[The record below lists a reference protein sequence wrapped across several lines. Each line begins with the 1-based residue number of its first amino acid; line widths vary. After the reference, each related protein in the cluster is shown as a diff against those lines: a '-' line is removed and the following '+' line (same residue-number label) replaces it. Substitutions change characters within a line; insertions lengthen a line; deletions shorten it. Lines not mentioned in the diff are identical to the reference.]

1 MISLEKLTTVKES
14 AERQLHDLCKF
25 ILEELK
31 PPAGPYALFNH
42 QAHAI
47 ERLRD
52 VYRTLRRLYEGRAR
66 LTEIEYE
73 EDKIMP
79 KSRPADKS
87 FPQDMHR
94 NLKQKDDLVEYM
106 KQDLETLFL
115 FGNILLDQWSI
126 LTAYIVGL
134 KKPEEFSFHILV
146 EKLES
151 GEVKITKELWQRR
164 AKEMLWLDYQLRF
177 YRNKFIVHANRPWQ
191 RGTTR
196 SVYGEDFNLYNPTPP
211 GWLDDEDIN
220 KKIKEL
226 VNLVKGYFRNVGN
239 DYWIKESPKSLIE
252 YIFNH
257 IGEVSK
263 KEDREKVSGL
273 YKKIGGLTPTFQ
285 IIGKNLLQFVDAG
298 TQILFEIAKSNID
311 RNDLGKSDI
320 KTI

>member
-1 MISLEKLTTVKES
+1 
-14 AERQLHDLCKF
+14 
-25 ILEELK
+25 
-31 PPAGPYALFNH
+31 
-42 QAHAI
+42 
-47 ERLRD
+47 
-52 VYRTLRRLYEGRAR
+52 
-66 LTEIEYE
+66 
-73 EDKIMP
+73 
-79 KSRPADKS
+79 
-87 FPQDMHR
+87 
-94 NLKQKDDLVEYM
+94 
-106 KQDLETLFL
+106 
-115 FGNILLDQWSI
+115 
-126 LTAYIVGL
+126 L